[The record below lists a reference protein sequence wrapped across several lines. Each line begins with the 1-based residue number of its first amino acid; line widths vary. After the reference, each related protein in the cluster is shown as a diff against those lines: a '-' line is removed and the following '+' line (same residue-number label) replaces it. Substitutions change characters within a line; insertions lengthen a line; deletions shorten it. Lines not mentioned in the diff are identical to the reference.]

1 MASPPRKMEFA
12 LELPQDPSAG
22 MAPVGVYTKARPE
35 WPSLLCASCSQL
47 PAFHWAHGVGRT
59 QEGTVSSLVFILCV
73 DMAVPICN
81 RFLLSPQGVLL
92 GRGWLVGGA
101 ATAGVPSMTASEHGL
116 FWVEQLGTMLAVK
129 GHGCTRR
136 LTEDETRGLSPP
148 APAEFVLQCLLP
160 VAR

>member
-1 MASPPRKMEFA
+1 MVSPLQKMEFA
-12 LELPQDPSAG
+12 LALPQDPSAG
-22 MAPVGVYTKARPE
+22 MAPVGVYTKALPE
-35 WPSLLCASCSQL
+35 WPSVLCSSCSQL

-59 QEGTVSSLVFILCV
+59 QEGTVSSLLFILCV
-73 DMAVPICN
+73 DMAVPICS

-101 ATAGVPSMTASEHGL
+101 ARAGVPLMTASEHGL
-116 FWVEQLGTMLAVK
+116 FEQLGTMLAVK
-129 GHGCTRR
+129 GHGCTRQ

-160 VAR
+160 VAG